1 MAKFASAG
9 KPTAKKDLGRLA
21 MSYGSV
27 YVAQVALGANEM
39 QSVRAL
45 REAQAYPGVSL
56 VIAYASCIEHGI
68 DMTSSLRQ
76 QKAAVAS
83 GHWPLYRFRPDAAPD
98 GSLTLDSK
106 APSIP
111 IAEYALGQS
120 RFTQLARRDPERADQ
135 LLGQMQADADRR
147 WAYFAQAATT

>member
-1 MAKFASAG
+1 VAKFASAG
-9 KPTAKKDLGRLA
+9 KSTGKKDLGRLA
-21 MSYGSV
+21 MTYGSV
-27 YVAQVALGANEM
+27 YVAQIALGANEM

-83 GHWPLYRFRPDAAPD
+83 GHWPLYRFRPDASPD
-98 GSLTLDSK
+98 GTLTLDSK

-111 IAEYALGQS
+111 IAEYALSQS
-120 RFTQLARRDPERADQ
+120 RFGQLARRDPEHAEN
-135 LLGQMQADADRR
+135 LLAQMQADVDRR
-147 WAYFAQAATT
+147 WAYYAGVAAG

>member
-1 MAKFASAG
+1 
-9 KPTAKKDLGRLA
+9 
-21 MSYGSV
+21 
-27 YVAQVALGANEM
+27 
-39 QSVRAL
+39 
-45 REAQAYPGVSL
+45 VSL

-83 GHWPLYRFRPDAAPD
+83 GHWPLYRFRPDAAPE

-111 IAEYALGQS
+111 IAEYALSQS
-120 RFTQLARRDPERADQ
+120 RFTQMARRDPEWVEHVLA
-135 LLGQMQADADRR
+135 QMQADADRR
-147 WAYFAQAATT
+147 WAHLAGATTI